1 MYDAVALE
9 NRVRVAEGPKQFRFF
24 MPSTE
29 LTKAIVEQN
38 QRLVAES
45 VERNF
50 PVAYQSS
57 EAESDEDE
65 SLLAR
70 VESDVLRS
78 RNTVDP
84 DQEMRKVKRLISA
97 KLYHY
102 LSSLAE
108 TPRALRGGD
117 FPIWEYLPQGAATM
131 LGLSGHEAAQDGE
144 IGVLMEAL
152 TREFRNW
159 LLTEEYGRFVTPWI
173 EIKLHE
179 NDSLQLQALAESE
192 ISAPDDDTVRVV
204 DTVVTAVAAPQSRRK
219 KRTRNR
225 KSGATEGG
233 EKIED
238 GALAVLDDPAT
249 ASSR

>member
-1 MYDAVALE
+1 
-9 NRVRVAEGPKQFRFF
+9 

-57 EAESDEDE
+57 ETESDEDE

-70 VESDVLRS
+70 IEADVLRS
-78 RNTVDP
+78 RNMVEP

-131 LGLSGHEAAQDGE
+131 LGLSGQESAPEGE
-144 IGVLMEAL
+144 ISRLMEGL

-179 NDSLQLQALAESE
+179 NDSLQLQGLAASEVPAL
-192 ISAPDDDTVRVV
+192 DDDTVRVV
-204 DTVVTAVAAPQSRRK
+204 DTVVTAAPKGRRK
-219 KRTRNR
+219 KKSRNR
-225 KSGATEGG
+225 KFGSTEGG
-233 EKIED
+233 ETVQDE
-238 GALAVLDDPAT
+238 ALAILDDPTT
-249 ASSR
+249 APSR